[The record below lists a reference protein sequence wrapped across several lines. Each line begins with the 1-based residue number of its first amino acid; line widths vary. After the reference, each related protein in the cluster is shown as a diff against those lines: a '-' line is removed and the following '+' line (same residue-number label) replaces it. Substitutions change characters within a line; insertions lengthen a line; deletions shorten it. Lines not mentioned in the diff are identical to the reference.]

1 MRSLNRNKQKI
12 YYALY
17 RGKSETIDENGLR
30 TGNFP
35 PEYSSP
41 QPLSINVSAARGA
54 SPVEMFG
61 IDTDYSRTMQTND
74 LDCPI
79 DESSVLWIGKEPNQ
93 AGTDFNYRVAAIAR
107 SINSV
112 TYAVREV
119 KRG

>member
-17 RGKSETIDENGLR
+17 RGKTEVIDENGLR

-41 QPLSINVSAARGA
+41 QPLSINVSAQRGT
-54 SPVEMFG
+54 PTVEMFG

-74 LDCPI
+74 LKCPI
-79 DESSVLWIGKEPNQ
+79 DETSVLWVGKEPNE
-93 AGTDFNYRVAAIAR
+93 AGSDFNYRVVAVAR
-107 SINSV
+107 SINSI
-112 TYAVREV
+112 TYAIQEV
-119 KRG
+119 KR